1 MPSSSTRQFLLGLSA
16 GLVLAVVGLIA
27 ASFFVQQATEGAR
40 GTFGL
45 SVPEPPARLQAY
57 GTAPAGWS
65 VRRVAPDSAG
75 GGAVT
80 TLGDLRGR
88 TVVVNLWATWCAPC
102 KAEMPSLQA
111 LYEATS
117 RDSVALV
124 VVSTEDDVAAVREY
138 MMRDGEA
145 FTMPIYHAAEALPS
159 LFDTRAL
166 PTTFV
171 VDPQGTVVWRHVGAG
186 DWNAPPVRR
195 FLRRVHAAAAPE
207 PSAMGA
213 GAGGAGGSSG

>member
-1 MPSSSTRQFLLGLSA
+1 MSSSSTRQFLLGLGA
-16 GLVLAVVGLIA
+16 GLVLAVVGLVA
-27 ASFFVQQATEGAR
+27 ASFFVGPAAEGTR

-45 SVPEPPARLQAY
+45 SVPEPPAHLQAY
-57 GTAPAGWS
+57 GTAPARWS

-80 TLGDLRGR
+80 TLGELRGR

-111 LYEATS
+111 LYDATS

-124 VVSTEDDVAAVREY
+124 VVSTEDDVAAVRAY
-138 MMRDGEA
+138 MMRGGEA
-145 FTMPIYHAAEALPS
+145 FTMPIYHAAGAVPP
-159 LFDTRAL
+159 LFETRAL

-195 FLRRVHAAAAPE
+195 FLRRVHRAAAETPARGVK
-207 PSAMGA
+207 ADR
-213 GAGGAGGSSG
+213 AGGSSG